1 MLTKKV
7 IDLAILNVICMRS
20 ISDLSYNDITG
31 SLATLNIVK
40 KLAVFL
46 YRDRLKN
53 KTRSVFVIK
62 KTFSNTGV
70 RFFTNVF
77 FLPQLSFLSETV
89 KFNDSE
95 LSRSKIEDV
104 WPYQSQNNHIT
115 QLIKGIVIVTIV

>member
-1 MLTKKV
+1 MTMLTKKV

-77 FLPQLSFLSETV
+77 SCHS
-89 KFNDSE
+89 
-95 LSRSKIEDV
+95 
-104 WPYQSQNNHIT
+104 
-115 QLIKGIVIVTIV
+115 